1 MKTLLESFR
10 TYSLDE
16 NETLLIE
23 GRKEDAVAK
32 YPELAKK
39 REELDGES
47 LLDTLIAAD
56 PSGNQKYLMG
66 AARILQRSMEN
77 AEQKNGYE
85 PFWGKQWPEDA
96 DDNLYS
102 PWGVSKNI
110 ADLLPKYHKLIP
122 SKILTIS
129 KPIHHSK
136 QLLIQHNQRKLD
148 VNKRRKKKQN

>member
-1 MKTLLESFR
+1 MKNLRESFR

-23 GRKEDAVAK
+23 GRKEDAAAK

-39 REELDGES
+39 YEELDDES

-66 AARILQRSMEN
+66 AARILQRSIEN

-85 PFWGKQWPEDA
+85 PF
-96 DDNLYS
+96 
-102 PWGVSKNI
+102 
-110 ADLLPKYHKLIP
+110 
-122 SKILTIS
+122 
-129 KPIHHSK
+129 
-136 QLLIQHNQRKLD
+136 
-148 VNKRRKKKQN
+148 